1 MPVTAPS
8 ARIQAELS
16 RMVLEESGLNPSD
29 IDYVEAHGTGTAIGD
44 VVEVNSIADTYGNI
58 GEASN
63 KRILKI
69 GSVKSNVNH
78 TESTSG

>member
-1 MPVTAPS
+1 
-8 ARIQAELS
+8 
-16 RMVLEESGLNPSD
+16 MVLEESGLNPSD

-58 GEASN
+58 GKASN

-78 TESTSG
+78 TESTSGWPHDDF